1 MKKTLV
7 GWAPIALA
15 VMAVMAVTAVQG
27 VWTERW
33 GAKDVVAELKRDSE
47 LLAAGFPREF
57 GPWRMVA
64 ETAAD
69 PEQLKAAGAVGH
81 ISREYENID
90 TGVHIGVFVVCATPR
105 DASGH
110 TPDRCYPSAGFEI
123 AEQEHREVIPLD
135 DGTKA
140 EVFAGC
146 FKKPGETL
154 RILWTYAATGK
165 WMAPQIARI
174 ELANY
179 PAVYKLY
186 AIVNETGMSR
196 GDGTRVGLQFISDLI
211 PEFDRLVFRAAGKER
226 GDSAV
231 GGAEGEGS
239 ADRSPPRDGDA

>member
-1 MKKTLV
+1 MKKSWSSWATLV
-7 GWAPIALA
+7 FAALA
-15 VMAVMAVTAVQG
+15 VVAVTAIQG
-27 VWTERW
+27 MLTERW
-33 GAKDVVAELKRDSE
+33 GTKDVIAELKRDSE
-47 LLAAGFPREF
+47 LLSAGFPREF

-64 ETAAD
+64 ETEAD
-69 PEQLKAAGAVGH
+69 PDQLKAAGAVGH
-81 ISREYENID
+81 ISREYENVN

-186 AIVNETGMSR
+186 AIVNETGMQR
-196 GDGTRVGLQFISDLI
+196 GDGTRVGLQFIADLI
-211 PEFDRLVFRAAGKER
+211 PEFDRLVFQASARA
-226 GDSAV
+226 
-231 GGAEGEGS
+231 AEGEGS
-239 ADRSPPRDGDA
+239 ADRSNPAGGDA